1 MSSPLSS
8 EMEHEFELENELSQ
22 ELENEL
28 EHEVSGAH
36 ELEHEH
42 AQEGEHEAFFNSLAA
57 MGDRGGRSQALR
69 RIALT
74 AARAALRAQRRTAPA
89 IQGELEFEAMPELEL
104 EFSPSKLAAL
114 PGQMEH
120 MGHAAAEAE
129 TEQEAAEHFLPLI
142 GLAAKFVLP
151 KIAGAVARKVGGKLL
166 GRVAGRVA
174 GNLARRVGSRVLGQV
189 RRQGGRIAQR
199 VGRTLVRRV
208 QRNVPQLNRAVA
220 NVTRTLWRNKTT
232 RPLLHAIPHA
242 SRRTMV
248 QMARYAARGRPISPR
263 AGVRLFARNT
273 ARYIANPRLLSNI
286 YRRSVRLDSRYHRH
300 NRRIIGHPTSGVLPA
315 SAGSFPTGAFPA
327 YGYGQPV
334 PGMPGMCTC
343 PCRTAGAGYIPGLPG
358 GAVPAPVPVPCPSC
372 GRSIIG

>member
-8 EMEHEFELENELSQ
+8 EMEQEFELENELSQ
-22 ELENEL
+22 ELEHEL

-74 AARAALRAQRRTAPA
+74 AARAALRAQKQIAPA
-89 IQGELEFEAMPELEL
+89 IQGELETEFEAMPELEL
-104 EFSPSKLAAL
+104 EFSPTRLAAL

-151 KIAGAVARKVGGKLL
+151 KIAGALAKKVGGKLL
-166 GRVAGRVA
+166 GRVAGKVA
-174 GNLARRVGSRVLGQV
+174 RKVGSRVLGQV
-189 RRQGGRIAQR
+189 RRQGGQIAQR

-208 QRNVPQLNRAVA
+208 QRNVPPLNRAVA
-220 NVTRTLWRNKTT
+220 NVARTLWRNKTT
-232 RPLLHAIPHA
+232 RPLLHAIPYA

-248 QMARYAARGRPISPR
+248 QMARRAARGRPISPR
-263 AGVRLFARNT
+263 GGVRLFARNT

-300 NRRIIGHPTSGVLPA
+300 NRRIIGHPTPGVMPTSVGSVPSGGYPYA
-315 SAGSFPTGAFPA
+315 A
-327 YGYGQPV
+327 YGQPV

-343 PCRTAGAGYIPGLPG
+343 PCQANAANYIPAAPV
-358 GAVPAPVPVPCPSC
+358 AAAPVPSACPSC
-372 GRSIIG
+372 GRTVIG